1 LAGIYRWINEETG
14 ETYVGS
20 GLDLTK
26 RIRSYYQT
34 TELERNPRHINRA
47 LLKYGHDKFR
57 LEILEYC
64 DKDKL
69 TEREQFYLDEL
80 NPSYNI
86 LKQAYSLQGFKHSAE
101 TIENLKDREFSQEHR
116 DNLSKANTGR
126 EFSEETLNKLS
137 KSIREYHKEHP
148 LTPEAL
154 ENIRQKTTEREGVPV
169 TLINQDTDEEM
180 EFPTQTEAGKFLG
193 ISRQAVKN
201 VYDRDSIL
209 GKLYKVKRF
218 NKDDIDSTQQSKTD
232 HYDFSHDFPSFMDD
246 ID

>member
-1 LAGIYRWINEETG
+1 
-14 ETYVGS
+14 
-20 GLDLTK
+20 
-26 RIRSYYQT
+26 
-34 TELERNPRHINRA
+34 LERNPRHINRA

-86 LKQAYSLQGFKHSAE
+86 IKQAYSLQGFKHSAE

-137 KSIREYHKEHP
+137 KSIR
-148 LTPEAL
+148 
-154 ENIRQKTTEREGVPV
+154 
-169 TLINQDTDEEM
+169 
-180 EFPTQTEAGKFLG
+180 
-193 ISRQAVKN
+193 
-201 VYDRDSIL
+201 
-209 GKLYKVKRF
+209 
-218 NKDDIDSTQQSKTD
+218 
-232 HYDFSHDFPSFMDD
+232 
-246 ID
+246 